1 MDRITRNVWTTINS
15 EDDHVMVTAS
25 VLYIVQILYMCVMYI
40 FTPILG
46 CTKIMF
52 TLYAPKIIYP
62 VNGLVHVLYS
72 GDIV

>member
-1 MDRITRNVWTTINS
+1 
-15 EDDHVMVTAS
+15 MVTAS
-25 VLYIVQILYMCVMYI
+25 VLYIVQILYMCVLYI